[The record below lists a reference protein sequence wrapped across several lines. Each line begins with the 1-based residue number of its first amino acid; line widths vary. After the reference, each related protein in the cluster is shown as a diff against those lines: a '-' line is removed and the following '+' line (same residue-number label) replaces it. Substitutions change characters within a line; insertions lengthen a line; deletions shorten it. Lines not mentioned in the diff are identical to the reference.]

1 MRADQVRARILA
13 DHREIR
19 GILLSIET
27 LAHDALAGHW
37 RQVGPLRLEGEH
49 LLNRLL
55 DHMYWE
61 DVHLA
66 PALRN
71 AGTWGNTQAEQLDA
85 DHLEQRELLR
95 HSLERVG
102 DPTRPAVLLAQNLI
116 DLIALLRS
124 DMDEEDVMLV
134 DDRILREN
142 AFGVELEL

>member
-1 MRADQVRARILA
+1 MRTDEVHTRILA

-19 GILLSIET
+19 GLLLSIES
-27 LAHDALAGHW
+27 LARDALAGQW
-37 RQVGPLRLEGEH
+37 KRAGPLRLEGGY

-55 DHMYWE
+55 GHMYWE

-66 PALRN
+66 PKLRS
-71 AGTWGNTQAEQLDA
+71 AGAWGSAQAARLAA

-102 DPTRPAVLLAQNLI
+102 DRTRPTVLLARNLL

-124 DMDEEDVMLV
+124 DMDEEDEMLL
-134 DDRILREN
+134 DERHRPEN
-142 AFGVELEL
+142 SLGVELEL